1 MVLHYSFSTEQRAR
15 YTLGFRNRR
24 DVGRP
29 TANVFGHGSSS
40 SAAAAVAAAA
50 VAGFGQRVCAECYRP
65 SRCRRLLCRHT
76 TRCASANV
84 TRALSH
90 FFAVIAVVVT
100 VAATEFVAVAATEF
114 TAH

>member
-1 MVLHYSFSTEQRAR
+1 
-15 YTLGFRNRR
+15 
-24 DVGRP
+24 
-29 TANVFGHGSSS
+29 
-40 SAAAAVAAAA
+40 
-50 VAGFGQRVCAECYRP
+50 
-65 SRCRRLLCRHT
+65 
-76 TRCASANV
+76 V